1 MKEII
6 RKYTSQFSIR
16 QKLWTSFTALMSLLI
31 FVAGISFLSMNRSAS
46 QLSVLVNDIQP
57 SVIDSLELT
66 SNLSRASSSL
76 GFYLLTQEESH
87 QAAYHANIDLIKENI
102 ATLLTSSLNQKQP
115 ELLAAI
121 SQSVDEFTQTGA
133 TMLELATNQQK
144 NFPAIAYA
152 GEYINPISQVLLN
165 HLSQMI
171 MTEMEEE
178 SSAERKELLTELHE
192 IRYTWANI
200 MNGIRAYLAFRTQG
214 GLDEI
219 SLYRTSLHER
229 LTRFDKF
236 ADSLTLDQEDGLAQ
250 FIELESGFDQHLDKL
265 NAIDT
270 SNEWRKDAHMVR
282 NELDPI
288 MLSVKNSL
296 SRLVDIERGHSEN
309 SSQELVSKMNRSKTF
324 IGILVFMGILL
335 CGLIIMVSNC
345 QIIKPVSHLR
355 DILKDIS
362 EGEGDLTKRVPIRSS
377 DELGQASVY
386 FNNLMAN
393 LQSMIGEVKSV
404 SHDVLS
410 QSTEASNEISVVTSN
425 TAISAD
431 SANDTAASTEQ
442 ISTASLQI
450 VGNVQS
456 ASDEAEKA
464 HEFVSSSTQSIHEMA
479 RKAQNM
485 ANEID
490 QLKHTVVAISEKGQ
504 GMLSMVGVISN
515 IANQTNLLALNAAIE
530 AARAGEQGR
539 GFAVVADEVRELS
552 MKTQQST
559 SQITALLNDNQSA
572 NEELSQAMETVNETT
587 ESMLDGVNN
596 TRENIDQI
604 NERVSVITEMI
615 KQIEQAAQG
624 QSSSTT
630 EIAGNVEK
638 ISAMET
644 ENVHRVSEV
653 NSSLTD
659 LATSSNT
666 LQRLVGKFKV

>member
-1 MKEII
+1 
-6 RKYTSQFSIR
+6 
-16 QKLWTSFTALMSLLI
+16 
-31 FVAGISFLSMNRSAS
+31 
-46 QLSVLVNDIQP
+46 
-57 SVIDSLELT
+57 
-66 SNLSRASSSL
+66 
-76 GFYLLTQEESH
+76 
-87 QAAYHANIDLIKENI
+87 
-102 ATLLTSSLNQKQP
+102 
-115 ELLAAI
+115 
-121 SQSVDEFTQTGA
+121 
-133 TMLELATNQQK
+133 ML
-144 NFPAIAYA
+144 
-152 GEYINPISQVLLN
+152 
-165 HLSQMI
+165 
-171 MTEMEEE
+171 
-178 SSAERKELLTELHE
+178 
-192 IRYTWANI
+192 
-200 MNGIRAYLAFRTQG
+200 
-214 GLDEI
+214 
-219 SLYRTSLHER
+219 
-229 LTRFDKF
+229 
-236 ADSLTLDQEDGLAQ
+236 
-250 FIELESGFDQHLDKL
+250 
-265 NAIDT
+265 
-270 SNEWRKDAHMVR
+270 
-282 NELDPI
+282 
-288 MLSVKNSL
+288 
-296 SRLVDIERGHSEN
+296 
-309 SSQELVSKMNRSKTF
+309 
-324 IGILVFMGILL
+324 
-335 CGLIIMVSNC
+335 SNC